1 MKLPASFLVSRLKA
15 LFVPGVA
22 ALLAGCAGVGPIDR
36 PVEVRILAIN
46 DFHGNLE
53 PPAGGVRIPDPD
65 RPGASITIPS
75 GGAAR
80 LASAIAERSAGSPN
94 TVMVAA
100 GDLIGASPL
109 LSSMFQDEPTIESLS
124 QMGLA
129 LSAVGNHE
137 FDEGLEEL
145 RRMQNGGCHPRV
157 GCRGPAVFKGAG
169 FRYLAAST
177 IDDATGRTVFPSHEI
192 REFGGV
198 KVAFIGLTL
207 RGTPALLAPPSRAGL
222 TFLDEAESV
231 NREVS
236 KLKTQGVEAFIV
248 LIHEGG
254 FNSAGD
260 DKCEGLSGP
269 ITEIIPKL
277 DKAVDVIISG
287 HTHRSYVCRIDGRL
301 LTSASQYGTMFTEM
315 SLTLDRGSRDIV
327 RSEAQNVIVRAELFE
342 EDPLQTDLI
351 GAYKRLAAP
360 LMERSVGRLTAPLGY
375 ARDPAGESDL
385 GSVIADAM
393 REAAVIATGQP
404 FDVAFMNPGGIRGDL
419 SKSGDVTFADL
430 FAVQPFGNSLTA
442 LTLTGSEIEAVL
454 RQQFRTD
461 GMKILHVSDGFSYR
475 WRRQA
480 DGSGVLVSGSVRVN
494 GAPLN
499 PERAYRV
506 VTNNFV
512 ASGGDG
518 FTAFSVG
525 RDVTPVGGDVE
536 ALETYLGAHSP
547 VSAPARGRV
556 VLESGFDAR

>member
-1 MKLPASFLVSRLKA
+1 
-15 LFVPGVA
+15 
-22 ALLAGCAGVGPIDR
+22 
-36 PVEVRILAIN
+36 
-46 DFHGNLE
+46 
-53 PPAGGVRIPDPD
+53 
-65 RPGASITIPS
+65 
-75 GGAAR
+75 
-80 LASAIAERSAGSPN
+80 
-94 TVMVAA
+94 
-100 GDLIGASPL
+100 
-109 LSSMFQDEPTIESLS
+109 
-124 QMGLA
+124 
-129 LSAVGNHE
+129 
-137 FDEGLEEL
+137 
-145 RRMQNGGCHPRV
+145 
-157 GCRGPAVFKGAG
+157 
-169 FRYLAAST
+169 
-177 IDDATGRTVFPSHEI
+177 
-192 REFGGV
+192 
-198 KVAFIGLTL
+198 
-207 RGTPALLAPPSRAGL
+207 
-222 TFLDEAESV
+222 
-231 NREVS
+231 
-236 KLKTQGVEAFIV
+236 
-248 LIHEGG
+248 
-254 FNSAGD
+254 
-260 DKCEGLSGP
+260 
-269 ITEIIPKL
+269 
-277 DKAVDVIISG
+277 
-287 HTHRSYVCRIDGRL
+287 
-301 LTSASQYGTMFTEM
+301 MFTDM
-315 SLTLDRGSRDIV
+315 SLTLDRRSRDIV
-327 RSEAQNVIVRAELFE
+327 RSDAQNVIVRTDLFA
-342 EDPLQTDLI
+342 EDPLQRDLI